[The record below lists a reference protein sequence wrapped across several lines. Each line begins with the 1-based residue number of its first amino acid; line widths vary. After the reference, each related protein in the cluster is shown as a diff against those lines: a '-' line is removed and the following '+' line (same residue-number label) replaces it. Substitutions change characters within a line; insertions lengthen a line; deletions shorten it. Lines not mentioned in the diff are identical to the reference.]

1 MVPKTV
7 VCKGCF
13 CFHANVFPIFL
24 RAARKRSFL
33 PSFLRSRHS
42 ASSCV
47 QESRR
52 KRIKRR
58 PIANAWI
65 SAKGEDE
72 RKASEPKSRGHKI
85 RSLVWGG
92 GQSHI
97 KNSVVSPFFPA
108 YGRIP
113 SAFFFFCLY
122 HLSKGHSSRSVE
134 SARPD
139 SPPPTHPAAECLRS
153 ASLRSQNPAR
163 QSHPAFPANKKNT
176 SLRGH
181 LHLPGGR

>member
-13 CFHANVFPIFL
+13 CLTGFHANVFPIFL
-24 RAARKRSFL
+24 RAARKRFFL
-33 PSFLRSRHS
+33 PSFLPSLTTKLLTTFRLFMRTGI
-42 ASSCV
+42 
-47 QESRR
+47 QEE
-52 KRIKRR
+52 KKKRR

-65 SAKGEDE
+65 SAKGKDE

-85 RSLVWGG
+85 RSLVWGD

-113 SAFFFFCLY
+113 SAFFFSFCLY

-139 SPPPTHPAAECLRS
+139 SPPPP
-153 ASLRSQNPAR
+153 NPSSCEVFAVGLITEPEPGQTISSRLSR
-163 QSHPAFPANKKNT
+163 Q
-176 SLRGH
+176 
-181 LHLPGGR
+181 

>member
-1 MVPKTV
+1 MS
-7 VCKGCF
+7 
-13 CFHANVFPIFL
+13 FPYSSVRL
-24 RAARKRSFL
+24 ASVSSFL
-33 PSFLRSRHS
+33 PSFAHDIPPLHAYRNPGGKEKTK
-42 ASSCV
+42 AD
-47 QESRR
+47 R
-52 KRIKRR
+52 KRLDFGQGRGR
-58 PIANAWI
+58 T
-65 SAKGEDE
+65 KGFRAEV
-72 RKASEPKSRGHKI
+72 SRSQNTLV
-85 RSLVWGG
+85 SLGG
-92 GQSHI
+92 GD
-97 KNSVVSPFFPA
+97 KVTLKTLFLLFFLPTVA
-108 YGRIP
+108 SLLP
-113 SAFFFFCLY
+113 FFFFCLY

>member
-1 MVPKTV
+1 MRTGIPEEK
-7 VCKGCF
+7 K
-13 CFHANVFPIFL
+13 
-24 RAARKRSFL
+24 
-33 PSFLRSRHS
+33 
-42 ASSCV
+42 
-47 QESRR
+47 
-52 KRIKRR
+52 KRR

-92 GQSHI
+92 GDGTD
-97 KNSVVSPFFPA
+97 KVTLNSVVSPFFPA

-139 SPPPTHPAAECLRS
+139 SPPQPIQLRS
-153 ASLRSQNPAR
+153 VCGRPHYGAR
-163 QSHPAFPANKKNT
+163 TRPDNLIPPFPPIKNT